1 MLALTVVDL
10 LQLIQQNTP
19 ETMYRGQTVSDWPLL
34 PSLARF
40 AAQVEGYESAID
52 LEEHLL
58 DDFLRY
64 AVPHNDIRGLPKLEQ
79 LIHCQHFGLPTRL
92 LDWSTNPLKA
102 LFFAVENPL
111 HDDKEGAVYVLSPS
125 GWWEGTGQI
134 PDLDS
139 LHAFMPELLNER
151 VAAQDACFVSFPL
164 PSFGM
169 EVRELTRGNY
179 IRDVATL
186 SKIIVP
192 RQSKMELRREL
203 AVLGITHRTIYPG
216 LEGVARWVKTNLSNF
231 RA

>member
-1 MLALTVVDL
+1 MLARTVVDL
-10 LQLIQQNTP
+10 LQLIQENTP
-19 ETMYRGQTVSDWPLL
+19 ETMYRGQANSGWPLL

-40 AAQVEGYESAID
+40 AAQVQGYESAGD
-52 LEEHLL
+52 LEDHLL

-64 AVPHNDIRGLPKLEQ
+64 AVPHHDIRSLPKLEQ

-102 LFFAVENPL
+102 LFFAVENPS
-111 HDDKEGAVYVLSPS
+111 HDECDGAVYILSPT
-125 GWWEGTGQI
+125 GWWEGTGKI
-134 PDLDS
+134 PDLES
-139 LHAFMPELLNER
+139 LQAFMPELLNER

-164 PSFGM
+164 PAFGM
-169 EVRELTRGNY
+169 EVKELTQDNY
-179 IRDVATL
+179 ERDVATL
-186 SKIIVP
+186 QEIVVPKERKI
-192 RQSKMELRREL
+192 ELRREL